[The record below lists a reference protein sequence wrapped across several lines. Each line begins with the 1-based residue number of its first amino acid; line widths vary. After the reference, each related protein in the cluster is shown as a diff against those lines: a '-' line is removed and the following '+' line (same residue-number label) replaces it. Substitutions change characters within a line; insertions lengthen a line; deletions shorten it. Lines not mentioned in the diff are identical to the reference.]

1 MKSSLK
7 RVRKASLSFFKRQ
20 FLQAAKNLTADIF
33 FPLSTAKANLVL
45 GDDET
50 KVVKR
55 TRGVIS
61 G

>member
-1 MKSSLK
+1 
-7 RVRKASLSFFKRQ
+7 
-20 FLQAAKNLTADIF
+20 LTADIF

-55 TRGVIS
+55 TSGVIS